1 MEEIIDISLVVPTRG
16 RPKLLERL
24 FDSVADTTSRLE
36 RIEIVLYIDED
47 DLPTQEVSHPLL
59 QLIKLIK
66 PAGEKMGRMNQMCYE
81 ASRGRFLMLM
91 NDDVV
96 FRTKG
101 WDARVL
107 DAFTLFP
114 DDAALVYGNDLHRQ
128 KSLATLPI
136 VSRAVCDVL
145 GGICPRDYLNV
156 YIDIHLF
163 DVFKKLAKLGYHRT
177 AYLNDVIFEHMH
189 HEVGK
194 SSMDATYVKKNE
206 QFDDL
211 LFINLEDERW
221 NQAKMLKRYIN
232 TISKKRQVAS
242 GNGIG
247 ERQYDHKRGGVN
259 IYVKRMLSA
268 ASIKIRK
275 LL

>member
-1 MEEIIDISLVVPTRG
+1 MEDIIDISLLVPTRG
-16 RPKLLERL
+16 RPKLLQRL
-24 FDSVADTTSRLE
+24 FDSLADTTSRLA
-36 RIEIVLYIDED
+36 RIEIVLYIDD
-47 DLPTQEVSHPLL
+47 DDFPTHEVTHPSL

-81 ASRGRFLMLM
+81 ASRGRFVMLM

-96 FRTKG
+96 FRTKT
-101 WDARVL
+101 WDESVL
-107 DAFTLFP
+107 DTFTRFP
-114 DDAALVYGNDLHRQ
+114 DGVALIYGNDLHRRE
-128 KSLATLPI
+128 SVATLPI
-136 VSRAVCDVL
+136 VSRAVCEVL

-156 YIDIHLF
+156 YIDVHML

-177 AYLNDVIFEHMH
+177 VYLEDVIFEHMH
-189 HEVGK
+189 HEAGK
-194 SSMDATYVKKNE
+194 SLMDATYVKKNE

-221 NQAKMLKRYIN
+221 NQAKMLKRYID
-232 TISKKRQVAS
+232 TTQKKRQVDSTDGISESQYAS
-242 GNGIG
+242 
-247 ERQYDHKRGGVN
+247 ERGCVKVF
-259 IYVKRMLSA
+259 VKRMISA